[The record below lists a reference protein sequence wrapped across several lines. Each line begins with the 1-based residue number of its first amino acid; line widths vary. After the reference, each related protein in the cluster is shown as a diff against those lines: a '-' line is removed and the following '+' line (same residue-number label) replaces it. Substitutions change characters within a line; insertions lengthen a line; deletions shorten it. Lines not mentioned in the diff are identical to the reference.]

1 MEAEKRAGG
10 MQYVAS
16 KERDRQ
22 LAVVAGC
29 DIVGTES
36 GLMSLP
42 RGQAAHLS
50 AKYDVLIMADLVEA
64 SISSY
69 FIQFPRI
76 YWLLYVLFSSYLLQ
90 GSSGLL
96 RQGALADILYATR
109 FLMNAGFRMVPGVI
123 KKNLSASQT
132 VGVYRCLDGFDYVLR
147 IRVEI

>member
-1 MEAEKRAGG
+1 

-64 SISSY
+64 SISPY
-69 FIQFPRI
+69 FIQFP
-76 YWLLYVLFSSYLLQ
+76 
-90 GSSGLL
+90 
-96 RQGALADILYATR
+96 
-109 FLMNAGFRMVPGVI
+109 
-123 KKNLSASQT
+123 
-132 VGVYRCLDGFDYVLR
+132 
-147 IRVEI
+147 